1 MNDFATLAR
10 ELAPFIVAAIAA
22 GAVSGLLA
30 GIFGIGGGAVLVPV
44 FYQVLGILEVD
55 EAVRMH
61 LAVGTSLAIII
72 PTSIRSFTAHK
83 ARGVVDMELLRSFY
97 VVVPVGVV
105 LASLTAAYISSEGL
119 RIIFAVITL
128 LVAFRLLF
136 NRESWRIG
144 ADIPGNP
151 LRGVI
156 GLLIGYFSTLMGVG
170 GGVMNNTFMALYGRP
185 MHQAVATSSGVG
197 VMIAIPGTIG
207 YIWAGWGNPLLP
219 IASTGYINWI
229 AVALI
234 IPVALFITPYGVRIA
249 HAASRRQLEIG
260 FGLFCVFVSVRFFW
274 SLL

>member
-1 MNDFATLAR
+1 MAGLDLPLG
-10 ELAPFIVAAIAA
+10 ELTPFILAAIAA

-55 EAVRMH
+55 ESVRMH

-83 ARGVVDMELLRSFY
+83 ARGVVDMDLLRSFY

-105 LASLTAAYISSEGL
+105 LASVTAAYISSEGL
-119 RIIFAVITL
+119 RIIFSVITL

-151 LRGVI
+151 ARGII
-156 GLLIGYFSTLMGVG
+156 GLLIGYFSTLMGIG
-170 GGVMNNTFMALYGRP
+170 GGVMNNTFMTLFGRP

-197 VMIAIPGTIG
+197 VMIAIPGTVG

-229 AVALI
+229 AVAMI
-234 IPVALFITPYGVRIA
+234 IPVALLVTPYGVRIA
-249 HAASRRQLEIG
+249 HAASKRQLEIG
-260 FGLFCVFVSVRFFW
+260 FGLFCVFVSARFFW